1 MAKFI
6 ECIKAY
12 VYNTT
17 YAGTASGMG
26 HSVYNVS
33 ENIDLAELGAINAA
47 MSVQRTFPQ
56 LDSLD
61 AERGVVMSGTA
72 TVPDPSAVS
81 FSYSPSAKE
90 GAPRVLVRSCMRA
103 SLADHVMLR
112 GTKELDHAVLVY
124 DMNEDD
130 YAVDYLSSAVFG
142 ANNDIAGEVVK
153 AEMSRGATVKEEQP
167 ERLPAITESEFVSR
181 PITASELGSDEERRA
196 AARILDAVL
205 SVKREEKVG
214 RTAFIVYAPEERE
227 RVCKLIF
234 AALKLLPPALANQV
248 SFMTCAGSLAAAGG
262 TDLVGIPATDD
273 ALVYGL
279 GMRGT
284 VVDLR
289 PTASEEKF
297 VTRYAKFIADADYT
311 ILEAWFT
318 DRGRYFGTV
327 TKFGSP
333 DRLIAYFEHL
343 YPKTSVSHPKEFS
356 DELAEHAALVD
367 KDFGVVCQVEGEVFN
382 QLDSL
387 ARRTEELLPLLT
399 VCEKRTVQGIFMSLG
414 SIAEKYLKEFGE
426 PHDGI
431 VDALYGIVFGGASD
445 GEELRKWHFD
455 FLSTPTVRAFETL
468 ENCGDKIESYVAK
481 HWTSGGFDA
490 FFSDYLASER
500 YMHIAD
506 KQVFYI
512 LQKYLG
518 DLRDPATAAAR
529 EGLAAKF
536 LAVNTDRFSEF
547 AAAALNG
554 RNDVEDACAFLI
566 ASMPRAGKNASR
578 QEQEVYLKAADAFAA
593 EVTAREACKRAISFV
608 CGEMMPSGSLN
619 NDPVILSA
627 LLAHYAPVPEFKAD
641 FDILADKHEQVKA
654 VIGDYAADPYISSCA
669 FGYVMDKII
678 APGYPEAVRRVDLS
692 RYTEAWRESMLAFAA
707 DYDGKPY
714 GGEEGA
720 KFVAAVRDLVA
731 RYDVFKK
738 QESREKVLRD
748 FRTEFVVRELL
759 LLGRRTV
766 RSIFTEHFGKKKT
779 AKIFAPL
786 KGVPRKERHAKFT
799 ELAEAAAEQYL
810 NADYVPAE
818 KKRKFASDVRDVK
831 DKRTLQSYGTLAMD
845 ASGGVI
851 ASILVFVGFFA
862 LSFVLG
868 GLIRTYVDEGYFRA
882 AYIALSFVVAGAG
895 VVLYW
900 YNYGDRRKRA
910 ALLTTV
916 WQTVLVMVVL
926 MGCFVLVRFLTGT
939 LL

>member
-112 GTKELDHAVLVY
+112 GTKELDHAVLVF
-124 DMNEDD
+124 DMNEED
-130 YAVDYLSSAVFG
+130 YAVDYLSSDVFLR
-142 ANNDIAGEVVK
+142 NNDIKGEFVAK
-153 AEMSRGATVKEEQP
+153 PSGGDIMREEQP

-181 PITASELGSDEERRA
+181 PITASELGSDDERMA

-205 SVKREEKVG
+205 SVKREEG
-214 RTAFIVYAPEERE
+214 GRRTAFVVYAPEERE
-227 RVCKLIF
+227 RACRLMF
-234 AALKLLPPALANQV
+234 AALKLLPPVLANDV

-297 VTRYAKFIADADYT
+297 VTRYAKFVAEADGTVFD
-311 ILEAWFT
+311 AWLM
-318 DRGRYFGTV
+318 DRGRYFGNV

-367 KDFGVVCQVEGEVFN
+367 DDFGVVCQVEGEVFN
-382 QLDSL
+382 QLGSL
-387 ARRTEELLPLLT
+387 AERTEALLPLLT
-399 VCEKRTVQGIFMSLG
+399 VCDKRSIQSIFVRLG
-414 SIAEKYLKEFGE
+414 SIAKKYSKKFGK
-426 PHDGI
+426 PHGGI
-431 VDALYGIVFGGASD
+431 VDALYGIAFGGASD
-445 GEELRKWHFD
+445 SEELRKWHFD

-641 FDILADKHEQVKA
+641 FGILADKHEQVKA

-692 RYTEAWRESMLAFAA
+692 RYTEAWREGMLALAA

-714 GGEEGA
+714 GGEESA

-786 KGVPRKERHAKFT
+786 KGVPRKERHSKFT
-799 ELAEAAAEQYL
+799 ELAEAAAKQYL
-810 NADYVPAE
+810 NADHVPAE

-916 WQTVLVMVVL
+916 WQTALVMVVL

>member
-12 VYNTT
+12 VYSTT

-112 GTKELDHAVLVY
+112 GTKELDHAVLVF
-124 DMNEDD
+124 DMNEED
-130 YAVDYLSSAVFG
+130 YAVDYLSSDVFLR
-142 ANNDIAGEVVK
+142 NNDIKGEFVAK
-153 AEMSRGATVKEEQP
+153 PSGGDIMREEQP

-181 PITASELGSDEERRA
+181 PITASELGSDDERMA

-214 RTAFIVYAPEERE
+214 RTAFVVYAPEERE

-297 VTRYAKFIADADYT
+297 VTRYAKFVAEADGTVFD
-311 ILEAWFT
+311 AWLM
-318 DRGRYFGTV
+318 DRGRYFGNV

-343 YPKTSVSHPKEFS
+343 YPKTSVDHPKEFS

-367 KDFGVVCQVEGEVFN
+367 DDFGVVCQVEGEVFN
-382 QLDSL
+382 QLGSL
-387 ARRTEELLPLLT
+387 AERTEALLPLLT
-399 VCEKRTVQGIFMSLG
+399 VCDKRSLQSIFVRLG
-414 SIAEKYLKEFGE
+414 SIAKKYSKKFGK
-426 PHDGI
+426 PHGGI
-431 VDALYGIVFGGASD
+431 VDALYGIAFGGASD

-578 QEQEVYLKAADAFAA
+578 QEREVYLKAADAFAA

-641 FDILADKHEQVKA
+641 FEILADKHEQVKA

-692 RYTEAWRESMLAFAA
+692 RYTEAWRERMLAFAA

-714 GGEEGA
+714 GGEESA

-786 KGVPRKERHAKFT
+786 KGVPRKERHSKFT

-810 NADYVPAE
+810 NADHVPAE

-916 WQTVLVMVVL
+916 WQTALVMVVL

>member
-12 VYNTT
+12 VYSTT

-181 PITASELGSDEERRA
+181 PLTVSELGSDEERRA

-205 SVKREEKVG
+205 AVKREEKVG
-214 RTAFIVYAPEERE
+214 RTAFVVYAPEERE

-318 DRGRYFGTV
+318 DRGRYFGNV

-343 YPKTSVSHPKEFS
+343 YSKTSVDHPKEFS

-399 VCEKRTVQGIFMSLG
+399 VCDKRTVQGIFMSLG

-431 VDALYGIVFGGASD
+431 VDALYGIAFGGASD

-547 AAAALNG
+547 ASAALSG
-554 RNDVEDACAFLI
+554 RNDIEDACAFLI
-566 ASMPRAGKNASR
+566 ASMPKAGKRASR

-654 VIGDYAADPYISSCA
+654 VIGDYAADPYIASCA

-714 GGEEGA
+714 GGEESA

-786 KGVPRKERHAKFT
+786 KGVPRKERHSKFT

-810 NADYVPAE
+810 NADHVPAE

-831 DKRTLQSYGTLAMD
+831 NKRTLQSYGTLAMD

-916 WQTVLVMVVL
+916 WQTALVMVVL

>member
-112 GTKELDHAVLVY
+112 GTKELDHAVLVF
-124 DMNEDD
+124 DMNEED
-130 YAVDYLSSAVFG
+130 YAVDYLSSDVFLR
-142 ANNDIAGEVVK
+142 NNDIKGEFVAK
-153 AEMSRGATVKEEQP
+153 PSGGDIMREEQP
-167 ERLPAITESEFVSR
+167 ARLPAITESEFVSR
-181 PITASELGSDEERRA
+181 PITASELGSDDERMA

-214 RTAFIVYAPEERE
+214 RTAFVVYAPEERE

-234 AALKLLPPALANQV
+234 AALKLLPPALANDV

-297 VTRYAKFIADADYT
+297 VTRYAKFVAEADGTVFD
-311 ILEAWFT
+311 AWLM
-318 DRGRYFGTV
+318 DRGRYFGNV

-343 YPKTSVSHPKEFS
+343 YPKTSVDHPKEFS

-367 KDFGVVCQVEGEVFN
+367 DDFGVVCQVEGEVFN

-414 SIAEKYLKEFGE
+414 SIAEKYLKEFGK
-426 PHDGI
+426 PHGGI
-431 VDALYGIVFGGASD
+431 VDALYGIAFGKGSD
-445 GEELRKWHFD
+445 DAALRQWHFD
-455 FLSTPTVRAFETL
+455 ILSSQNVRAFETL

-481 HWTSGGFDA
+481 HWTRGGFDA

-500 YMHIAD
+500 YLHVAS

-554 RNDVEDACAFLI
+554 RNDIEDACAFLI

-641 FDILADKHEQVKA
+641 FGILADKHEQVKA

-692 RYTEAWRESMLAFAA
+692 RYTEAWREGMLALAA

-714 GGEEGA
+714 GGEECA

-786 KGVPRKERHAKFT
+786 KGVPRKERHSKFT

-916 WQTVLVMVVL
+916 WQTALVMVVL

>member
-81 FSYSPSAKE
+81 FSYSPSEKE

-181 PITASELGSDEERRA
+181 PLTVSELGSDEERRA

-214 RTAFIVYAPEERE
+214 RTAFVVYAPEERE

-318 DRGRYFGTV
+318 DRGRYFGNV

-414 SIAEKYLKEFGE
+414 SIAKKYLKEFGE

-431 VDALYGIVFGGASD
+431 VDALYGIAFGKGSD
-445 GEELRKWHFD
+445 AAALRQWHFD
-455 FLSTPTVRAFETL
+455 ILSSQTVRAFETL

-500 YMHIAD
+500 YLHVAS

-714 GGEEGA
+714 GGEESA
-720 KFVAAVRDLVA
+720 KLVAAVRDLVA

-916 WQTVLVMVVL
+916 WQTALVMVVL

>member
-112 GTKELDHAVLVY
+112 GTKELDHAVLVF
-124 DMNEDD
+124 DMNEED
-130 YAVDYLSSAVFG
+130 YAVDYLSSDVFLR
-142 ANNDIAGEVVK
+142 NNDIKGEFVAK
-153 AEMSRGATVKEEQP
+153 PSGGDIMREEQP

-181 PITASELGSDEERRA
+181 PITASELGSDDERMA

-214 RTAFIVYAPEERE
+214 RTAFVVYAPEERE

-234 AALKLLPPALANQV
+234 AALKLLPPVLANDV
-248 SFMTCAGSLAAAGG
+248 SFVTCAGSLAAAGG
-262 TDLVGIPATDD
+262 TDLVGIPAVDD

-318 DRGRYFGTV
+318 DRGRYFGNV

-399 VCEKRTVQGIFMSLG
+399 VCDKRTVQGIFMSLG

-431 VDALYGIVFGGASD
+431 VDALYGIAFGKGSD
-445 GEELRKWHFD
+445 DAALRQWHFD
-455 FLSTPTVRAFETL
+455 ILSSQNVRAFETL
-468 ENCGDKIESYVAK
+468 ESCGDKIESYVAK
-481 HWTSGGFDA
+481 HWTRGGFDA

-500 YMHIAD
+500 YLHVAS

-641 FDILADKHEQVKA
+641 FGILADKHEQVKA

-692 RYTEAWRESMLAFAA
+692 RYTEAWREGMLALAA

-714 GGEEGA
+714 GGEESA

-786 KGVPRKERHAKFT
+786 KGVPRKERHSKFT

-810 NADYVPAE
+810 NADHVPAE
-818 KKRKFASDVRDVK
+818 KKRKFASDVREVK

-916 WQTVLVMVVL
+916 WQTALVMVVL

>member
-112 GTKELDHAVLVY
+112 GTKELDHAVLVF
-124 DMNEDD
+124 DMNEED
-130 YAVDYLSSAVFG
+130 YAVDYLSSDVFLR
-142 ANNDIAGEVVK
+142 NNDIKGEFVAK
-153 AEMSRGATVKEEQP
+153 PSGGDIMREEQP
-167 ERLPAITESEFVSR
+167 ERLPVITESEFVSR

-214 RTAFIVYAPEERE
+214 RTAFVVYAPEERE

-297 VTRYAKFIADADYT
+297 ATRYAKFIADADYT

-318 DRGRYFGTV
+318 DRGRYFGNV

-343 YPKTSVSHPKEFS
+343 YPKTSVDHPKEFS

-431 VDALYGIVFGGASD
+431 VDALYGIAFGKGSD
-445 GEELRKWHFD
+445 DAALRLWHFD
-455 FLSTPTVRAFETL
+455 ILSSQNVRAFETL

-481 HWTSGGFDA
+481 HWTRGGFDA

-518 DLRDPATAAAR
+518 DLRDPATVAAR

-641 FDILADKHEQVKA
+641 FGILADKHEQVKA

-692 RYTEAWRESMLAFAA
+692 RYTEAWREGMLALAA

-714 GGEEGA
+714 GGEESA

-786 KGVPRKERHAKFT
+786 KGVPRKERHSKFT

-916 WQTVLVMVVL
+916 WQTALVMVVL

>member
-112 GTKELDHAVLVY
+112 GTKELDHAVLVF
-124 DMNEDD
+124 DMNEED
-130 YAVDYLSSAVFG
+130 YAVDYLSSDVFLR
-142 ANNDIAGEVVK
+142 NNDIKGEFVAK
-153 AEMSRGATVKEEQP
+153 PSGGDIMREEQP

-181 PITASELGSDEERRA
+181 PLTVSELGSDEERRA

-214 RTAFIVYAPEERE
+214 RTAFVVYAPEERE

-318 DRGRYFGTV
+318 DRGRYFGNV

-387 ARRTEELLPLLT
+387 AKRTEELLPLLT
-399 VCEKRTVQGIFMSLG
+399 VCDKRTVQGIFMSLG

-431 VDALYGIVFGGASD
+431 VDALYGIAFGKGSD
-445 GEELRKWHFD
+445 AAALRQWHFD
-455 FLSTPTVRAFETL
+455 ILSSQTVRAFETL
-468 ENCGDKIESYVAK
+468 ENCGDKIENYVAK

-714 GGEEGA
+714 GGEESA

-786 KGVPRKERHAKFT
+786 KGVPRKERHSKFT

>member
-12 VYNTT
+12 VYSTT

-112 GTKELDHAVLVY
+112 GTKELDHAVLVF
-124 DMNEDD
+124 DMNEED
-130 YAVDYLSSAVFG
+130 YAVDYLSSDVFLR
-142 ANNDIAGEVVK
+142 NNDIKGEFVAK
-153 AEMSRGATVKEEQP
+153 PSGGDIMREEQP

-181 PITASELGSDEERRA
+181 PITASELGSDDERMA

-205 SVKREEKVG
+205 SVKREEG
-214 RTAFIVYAPEERE
+214 GRRTAFVVYAPEERE

-382 QLDSL
+382 QLGSL
-387 ARRTEELLPLLT
+387 AERTEALLPLLT
-399 VCEKRTVQGIFMSLG
+399 VCDKRSLQSLFVRLG
-414 SIAEKYLKEFGE
+414 SIAKKYSKKFGK
-426 PHDGI
+426 PHGGI
-431 VDALYGIVFGGASD
+431 VDALYGIAFGGASD

-500 YMHIAD
+500 YLHVAS

-578 QEQEVYLKAADAFAA
+578 QEREVYLKAADAFAA

-641 FDILADKHEQVKA
+641 FEILADKHEQVKA

-692 RYTEAWRESMLAFAA
+692 RYTEAWRERMLAFAA

-714 GGEEGA
+714 GGEESA

-786 KGVPRKERHAKFT
+786 KGVPRKERHSKFT

-810 NADYVPAE
+810 NADHVPAE

-916 WQTVLVMVVL
+916 WQTALVMVVL

>member
-6 ECIKAY
+6 ECIKVY

-112 GTKELDHAVLVY
+112 GTKELDHAVLVF
-124 DMNEDD
+124 DMNEED
-130 YAVDYLSSAVFG
+130 YAVDYLSSDVFLR
-142 ANNDIAGEVVK
+142 NNDIKGEFVAK
-153 AEMSRGATVKEEQP
+153 PSGGDIMREEQP

-181 PITASELGSDEERRA
+181 PITASELGSDDERMA

-205 SVKREEKVG
+205 SVKREEG
-214 RTAFIVYAPEERE
+214 GRRTAFVVYAPEERE

-234 AALKLLPPALANQV
+234 AALKLLPPALANDV

-297 VTRYAKFIADADYT
+297 ATRYAKFVAEADGTVFD
-311 ILEAWFT
+311 AWLM
-318 DRGRYFGTV
+318 DRGRYFGNV

-367 KDFGVVCQVEGEVFN
+367 DDFGVVCQVEGEVFN
-382 QLDSL
+382 QLGSL
-387 ARRTEELLPLLT
+387 AERTEALLPLLT
-399 VCEKRTVQGIFMSLG
+399 VCDKRSIQSIFVRLG
-414 SIAEKYLKEFGE
+414 SIAKKYSKKFGE
-426 PHDGI
+426 PHGGI
-431 VDALYGIVFGGASD
+431 VDALYGIAFGGASD

-578 QEQEVYLKAADAFAA
+578 QEREVYLKAADAFAA
-593 EVTAREACKRAISFV
+593 EVTAREACERAISFV

-641 FDILADKHEQVKA
+641 FEILADKHEQVKA

-714 GGEEGA
+714 GGEESA

-810 NADYVPAE
+810 NADHVPAE

-916 WQTVLVMVVL
+916 WQTALVMVVL

>member
-33 ENIDLAELGAINAA
+33 ENIDLADLGAVNVA

-112 GTKELDHAVLVY
+112 GTKELDHAVLVF
-124 DMNEDD
+124 DMNEED
-130 YAVDYLSSAVFG
+130 YAVDYLSSDVFLR
-142 ANNDIAGEVVK
+142 NNDIKGEFVAK
-153 AEMSRGATVKEEQP
+153 PSGGDIMREEQP

-214 RTAFIVYAPEERE
+214 RTAFVVYAPEERE

-234 AALKLLPPALANQV
+234 AALKLLPPALANDV

-262 TDLVGIPATDD
+262 TDLVGIPAVDD

-318 DRGRYFGTV
+318 DRGRYFGNV

-399 VCEKRTVQGIFMSLG
+399 VCDKRTVQGIFMSLG

-431 VDALYGIVFGGASD
+431 VDALYGIAFGKGSD
-445 GEELRKWHFD
+445 DAALRQWHFD
-455 FLSTPTVRAFETL
+455 ILSSQNVRAFETL
-468 ENCGDKIESYVAK
+468 ESCGDKIESYVAK
-481 HWTSGGFDA
+481 HWTRGGFDA

-500 YMHIAD
+500 YLHVAS

-566 ASMPRAGKNASR
+566 ASMPRAGKNASQ
-578 QEQEVYLKAADAFAA
+578 QEREVYLKAADAFAA

-641 FDILADKHEQVKA
+641 FGILADKHEQVKA
-654 VIGDYAADPYISSCA
+654 AIGDYAADPYISSCA

-692 RYTEAWRESMLAFAA
+692 RYTEAWREGMLAFAA

-714 GGEEGA
+714 GGEESA

-786 KGVPRKERHAKFT
+786 KGVPRKERHSKFT

-810 NADYVPAE
+810 NADHVPAE
-818 KKRKFASDVRDVK
+818 KKRKFASDVREVK

-916 WQTVLVMVVL
+916 WQTALVMVVL

>member
-90 GAPRVLVRSCMRA
+90 GAPRVLVRSCMRE
-103 SLADHVMLR
+103 SLEGRNMYR
-112 GTKELDHAVLVY
+112 GTKELDHAVLVF

-130 YAVDYLSSAVFG
+130 YAVDYLSSDVFLR
-142 ANNDIAGEVVK
+142 NNDIKGEFVAK
-153 AEMSRGATVKEEQP
+153 PSGGDIMREEQP

-181 PITASELGSDEERRA
+181 PITASELGSDDERMA

-205 SVKREEKVG
+205 SVKREEG
-214 RTAFIVYAPEERE
+214 GRRTAFIVYAPEERE
-227 RVCKLIF
+227 RVCRLMF
-234 AALKLLPPALANQV
+234 AALKLLPPVLANEV
-248 SFMTCAGSLAAAGG
+248 SFVTCAGSLAAAGG
-262 TDLVGIPATDD
+262 TDLVGIPSVDD

-279 GMRGT
+279 GTRGE

-289 PTASEEKF
+289 AGAESERKF
-297 VTRYAKFIADADYT
+297 ATRYARFVAEADSLVFD
-311 ILEAWFT
+311 AWLS
-318 DRGRYFGTV
+318 DRGRYFGNV

-414 SIAEKYLKEFGE
+414 SIAEKYLKEFGKS
-426 PHDGI
+426 HGGI
-431 VDALYGIVFGGASD
+431 VDALYGIAFGGASD

-455 FLSTPTVRAFETL
+455 FLSTQTVRAFETL

-481 HWTSGGFDA
+481 HWTRGDFDA

-641 FDILADKHEQVKA
+641 FGILADKHEQVKA

-692 RYTEAWRESMLAFAA
+692 RYTEAWRERMLAFAA

-714 GGEEGA
+714 GGEESA

-731 RYDVFKK
+731 R
-738 QESREKVLRD
+738 
-748 FRTEFVVRELL
+748 
-759 LLGRRTV
+759 
-766 RSIFTEHFGKKKT
+766 
-779 AKIFAPL
+779 
-786 KGVPRKERHAKFT
+786 
-799 ELAEAAAEQYL
+799 
-810 NADYVPAE
+810 
-818 KKRKFASDVRDVK
+818 
-831 DKRTLQSYGTLAMD
+831 
-845 ASGGVI
+845 
-851 ASILVFVGFFA
+851 
-862 LSFVLG
+862 
-868 GLIRTYVDEGYFRA
+868 
-882 AYIALSFVVAGAG
+882 
-895 VVLYW
+895 
-900 YNYGDRRKRA
+900 
-910 ALLTTV
+910 
-916 WQTVLVMVVL
+916 
-926 MGCFVLVRFLTGT
+926 
-939 LL
+939 

>member
-81 FSYSPSAKE
+81 FSYSPSTKE

-112 GTKELDHAVLVY
+112 GTKELDHAVLVF

-142 ANNDIAGEVVK
+142 ANNDIKGEFVAK
-153 AEMSRGATVKEEQP
+153 PSGGDIMREEQP

-214 RTAFIVYAPEERE
+214 RTAFVVYAPEERE

-262 TDLVGIPATDD
+262 TDLVGIPAVDD

-318 DRGRYFGTV
+318 DRGRYFGNV

-399 VCEKRTVQGIFMSLG
+399 VCDKRTVQGIFMSLG

-431 VDALYGIVFGGASD
+431 VDALYGIAFGKGSD
-445 GEELRKWHFD
+445 DAALRQWHFD
-455 FLSTPTVRAFETL
+455 ILSSQNVRAFETL
-468 ENCGDKIESYVAK
+468 ESCGDKIESYVAK
-481 HWTSGGFDA
+481 HWTRGGFDA

-500 YMHIAD
+500 YLHVAS

-641 FDILADKHEQVKA
+641 FGILADKHEQVKA

-692 RYTEAWRESMLAFAA
+692 RYTEAWREGMLALAA

-714 GGEEGA
+714 GGEESA

-786 KGVPRKERHAKFT
+786 KGVPRKERHSKFT

-810 NADYVPAE
+810 NADHVPAE
-818 KKRKFASDVRDVK
+818 KKRKFASDVREVK

-916 WQTVLVMVVL
+916 WQTALVMVVL

>member
-112 GTKELDHAVLVY
+112 GTKELDHAVLVF
-124 DMNEDD
+124 DMNEED
-130 YAVDYLSSAVFG
+130 YAVDYLSSDVFLR
-142 ANNDIAGEVVK
+142 NNDIKGEFVAK
-153 AEMSRGATVKEEQP
+153 PSGGDIMREEQP

-181 PITASELGSDEERRA
+181 PITASELGSDDERMA

-214 RTAFIVYAPEERE
+214 RTAFVVYAPEERE

-289 PTASEEKF
+289 PTAGEEKF
-297 VTRYAKFIADADYT
+297 VTRYAKFVAEADGTVFD
-311 ILEAWFT
+311 AWLM
-318 DRGRYFGTV
+318 DRGRYFGNV

-343 YPKTSVSHPKEFS
+343 YPKTSVDHPKEFS

-367 KDFGVVCQVEGEVFN
+367 DDFGVVCQVEGEVFN
-382 QLDSL
+382 QLGSL
-387 ARRTEELLPLLT
+387 AERTEALLPLLT
-399 VCEKRTVQGIFMSLG
+399 VCDKRSIQSIFVRLG
-414 SIAEKYLKEFGE
+414 SIAKKYFKKFGK
-426 PHDGI
+426 PHGGI
-431 VDALYGIVFGGASD
+431 VDALYGIAFGGASD

-578 QEQEVYLKAADAFAA
+578 QEREVYLKAADAFAA
-593 EVTAREACKRAISFV
+593 EVTAREACERAISFV

-641 FDILADKHEQVKA
+641 FEILADKHEQVKA

-692 RYTEAWRESMLAFAA
+692 RYTEAWREGMLALAA

-714 GGEEGA
+714 GGEESA

-810 NADYVPAE
+810 NADHVPAE

-916 WQTVLVMVVL
+916 WQTALVMVVL

>member
-12 VYNTT
+12 VYSTT

-112 GTKELDHAVLVY
+112 GTKELDHAVLVF
-124 DMNEDD
+124 DMNEED
-130 YAVDYLSSAVFG
+130 YAVDYLSSDVFLR
-142 ANNDIAGEVVK
+142 NNDIKGEFVAK
-153 AEMSRGATVKEEQP
+153 PSGGDIMREEQP

-214 RTAFIVYAPEERE
+214 RTAFVVYAPEERE

-318 DRGRYFGTV
+318 DRGRYFGNV

-343 YPKTSVSHPKEFS
+343 YSKTSVSHPKEFS

-399 VCEKRTVQGIFMSLG
+399 VCDKRSLQSVFVRLG

-431 VDALYGIVFGGASD
+431 VDALYGIAFGKGSD
-445 GEELRKWHFD
+445 DAALRQWHFD
-455 FLSTPTVRAFETL
+455 ILSSQNVRAFETL

-518 DLRDPATAAAR
+518 DLRDPATVAAR

-641 FDILADKHEQVKA
+641 FGILADKHEQVKA

-692 RYTEAWRESMLAFAA
+692 RYTEAWREGMLALAA

-714 GGEEGA
+714 GGEESA

-786 KGVPRKERHAKFT
+786 KGVPRKERHSKFT

-916 WQTVLVMVVL
+916 WQTALVMVVL

>member
-12 VYNTT
+12 VYSTT

-112 GTKELDHAVLVY
+112 GTKELDHAVLVF
-124 DMNEDD
+124 DMNEED
-130 YAVDYLSSAVFG
+130 YAVDYLSSDVFLR
-142 ANNDIAGEVVK
+142 NNDIKGEFVAK
-153 AEMSRGATVKEEQP
+153 PSGGDIMREEQP

-181 PITASELGSDEERRA
+181 PVTASELGSDDERMA

-214 RTAFIVYAPEERE
+214 RTAFVVYAPEERE

-234 AALKLLPPALANQV
+234 AALKLLPPALANDV

-297 VTRYAKFIADADYT
+297 VTRYAKFVAEADGTVFD
-311 ILEAWFT
+311 AWLM
-318 DRGRYFGTV
+318 DRGRYFGNV

-343 YPKTSVSHPKEFS
+343 YPKTSVDHPKEFS

-367 KDFGVVCQVEGEVFN
+367 DDFGVVCQVEGEVFN
-382 QLDSL
+382 QLGSL
-387 ARRTEELLPLLT
+387 AEMTEALLPLLT
-399 VCEKRTVQGIFMSLG
+399 VCDKRSIQSIFVRLG
-414 SIAEKYLKEFGE
+414 SIAKKYSKKFGK
-426 PHDGI
+426 PHGGI
-431 VDALYGIVFGGASD
+431 VDALYGIAFGGASD

-455 FLSTPTVRAFETL
+455 LLSTPTVRAFETL

-578 QEQEVYLKAADAFAA
+578 QEKEVYLKAADAFAA

-641 FDILADKHEQVKA
+641 FEILADKHEQVKA

-692 RYTEAWRESMLAFAA
+692 RYTEAWRERMLAFAA

-714 GGEEGA
+714 GGEESA

-786 KGVPRKERHAKFT
+786 KGVPRKERHSKFT

-810 NADYVPAE
+810 NADHVPAE

-916 WQTVLVMVVL
+916 WQTALVMVVL

>member
-12 VYNTT
+12 VYSTT

-33 ENIDLAELGAINAA
+33 ENIDLADLGAVNVA
-47 MSVQRTFPQ
+47 MGVQRTYPQ
-56 LDSLD
+56 LDGLD
-61 AERGVVMSGTA
+61 AERGLVQAGMAQT
-72 TVPDPSAVS
+72 PDLSAVS

-90 GAPRVLVRSCMRA
+90 GAPRVLVRSCMRE
-103 SLADHVMLR
+103 SLEGRNMYR
-112 GTKELDHAVLVY
+112 GTKELDHAVLVF

-130 YAVDYLSSAVFG
+130 YAVDYLSSPVFLR
-142 ANNDIAGEVVK
+142 NNDIKGEFVAK
-153 AEMSRGATVKEEQP
+153 PGGGDIMREEQP
-167 ERLPAITESEFVSR
+167 ERLPALTENEFGSR
-181 PITASELGSDEERRA
+181 PITASELGSDDERMA

-205 SVKREEKVG
+205 SVKREEG
-214 RTAFIVYAPEERE
+214 GRRTAFIVYAPEERE
-227 RVCKLIF
+227 RACRLMF
-234 AALKLLPPALANQV
+234 AALKLLPPVLANDV
-248 SFMTCAGSLAAAGG
+248 SFVTCAGSLAAAGG
-262 TDLVGIPATDD
+262 TDLVGIPSVDD

-279 GMRGT
+279 GTRGE

-289 PTASEEKF
+289 AGAESERKF
-297 VTRYAKFIADADYT
+297 ATRYAKFVAEADGTVFD
-311 ILEAWFT
+311 AWLM
-318 DRGRYFGTV
+318 DRGRYFGNV

-343 YPKTSVSHPKEFS
+343 YPKTSVDHPREFS
-356 DELAEHAALVD
+356 DELAEHAALID
-367 KDFGVVCQVEGEVFN
+367 DDFGVVCQVEGEVFN
-382 QLDSL
+382 QLGSL
-387 ARRTEELLPLLT
+387 AERTEELLPILT
-399 VCEKRTVQGIFMSLG
+399 VCDKRSIQNLFVRLG
-414 SIAEKYLKEFGE
+414 RISEKYFKKFGK

-431 VDALYGIVFGGASD
+431 VGALYGIAFGGASD

-593 EVTAREACKRAISFV
+593 EVTAREACERAISFV

-641 FDILADKHEQVKA
+641 FEILADKHEQVKA

-714 GGEEGA
+714 GGEESA

-810 NADYVPAE
+810 NADHVPAE

-845 ASGGVI
+845 ASGGAI

-916 WQTVLVMVVL
+916 WQTALVMVVL

>member
-33 ENIDLAELGAINAA
+33 ENIDLADLGAINAA

-72 TVPDPSAVS
+72 TVTDPSAVS

-112 GTKELDHAVLVY
+112 GTKELDHAVLVF
-124 DMNEDD
+124 DMNEED
-130 YAVDYLSSAVFG
+130 YAVDYLSSDVFLR
-142 ANNDIAGEVVK
+142 NNDIKGEFVAK
-153 AEMSRGATVKEEQP
+153 PSGGDIMREEQP

-181 PITASELGSDEERRA
+181 PITASELGSDDERMA

-205 SVKREEKVG
+205 SVKREEG
-214 RTAFIVYAPEERE
+214 GRRTAFVVYAPEERE

-234 AALKLLPPALANQV
+234 AALKLLPPALANDV

-262 TDLVGIPATDD
+262 TDLVGIPSVDD

-297 VTRYAKFIADADYT
+297 VTRYAKFVAEADGTVFD
-311 ILEAWFT
+311 AWLM
-318 DRGRYFGTV
+318 DRGRYFGNV

-367 KDFGVVCQVEGEVFN
+367 DDFGVVCQVEGEVFN
-382 QLDSL
+382 QLGSL
-387 ARRTEELLPLLT
+387 AERTEALLPLLT
-399 VCEKRTVQGIFMSLG
+399 VCDKRSIQSIFVRLG
-414 SIAEKYLKEFGE
+414 SIAKKYSKKFGK
-426 PHDGI
+426 PHGGI
-431 VDALYGIVFGGASD
+431 VDALYGIAFGGASD

-578 QEQEVYLKAADAFAA
+578 QEKEVYLKAADAFAA
-593 EVTAREACKRAISFV
+593 EVTAREACERAISFV
-608 CGEMMPSGSLN
+608 CGEMMPTGSLN

-641 FDILADKHEQVKA
+641 FEILADKHEQVKA

-692 RYTEAWRESMLAFAA
+692 RYTEAWRERMLAFAA

-714 GGEEGA
+714 GGEESA

-786 KGVPRKERHAKFT
+786 KGVPRKERHSKFT
-799 ELAEAAAEQYL
+799 ELAEAAAEQYF
-810 NADYVPAE
+810 NADHVPAE

-916 WQTVLVMVVL
+916 WQTALVMVVL

>member
-12 VYNTT
+12 VYSTT

-112 GTKELDHAVLVY
+112 GTKELDHAVLVF
-124 DMNEDD
+124 DMNEED
-130 YAVDYLSSAVFG
+130 YAVDYLSSDVFLR
-142 ANNDIAGEVVK
+142 NNDIKGEFVAK
-153 AEMSRGATVKEEQP
+153 PSGGDIMREEQP

-214 RTAFIVYAPEERE
+214 RTAFVVYAPEERE

-297 VTRYAKFIADADYT
+297 VTRYAKFIAEADGTVFDAW
-311 ILEAWFT
+311 LM
-318 DRGRYFGTV
+318 DRGRYFGNV

-387 ARRTEELLPLLT
+387 AKRTEELLPLLT

-414 SIAEKYLKEFGE
+414 SIAEKYLKKFGE

-431 VDALYGIVFGGASD
+431 VDALYGIAFGKGSD
-445 GEELRKWHFD
+445 DAALRLWHFD
-455 FLSTPTVRAFETL
+455 ILSSQNVRAFETL

-481 HWTSGGFDA
+481 HWTRGGFDA

-578 QEQEVYLKAADAFAA
+578 QEKEVYLKAADAFAA

-641 FDILADKHEQVKA
+641 FDILANKHEQVKA

-692 RYTEAWRESMLAFAA
+692 RYTEAWREGMLAFAA

-714 GGEEGA
+714 GGEESA
-720 KFVAAVRDLVA
+720 KFVVAVRDLVA

-786 KGVPRKERHAKFT
+786 KGVPRKERHSKFT

-810 NADYVPAE
+810 NADHVPAE

-916 WQTVLVMVVL
+916 WQTALVMVVL

>member
-112 GTKELDHAVLVY
+112 GTKELDHAVLVF
-124 DMNEDD
+124 DMNEED
-130 YAVDYLSSAVFG
+130 YAVDYLSSDVFLR
-142 ANNDIAGEVVK
+142 NNDIKGEFVAK
-153 AEMSRGATVKEEQP
+153 PSGGDIMREEQP
-167 ERLPAITESEFVSR
+167 ERLPVITESEFVSR

-214 RTAFIVYAPEERE
+214 RTAFVVYAPEERE

-318 DRGRYFGTV
+318 DRGRYFGNV

-343 YPKTSVSHPKEFS
+343 YPKTSVSHPKDFS

-399 VCEKRTVQGIFMSLG
+399 VCDKRTVQGSFMSLG

-431 VDALYGIVFGGASD
+431 VDALYGIAFGKGSD
-445 GEELRKWHFD
+445 DAALRQWHFD
-455 FLSTPTVRAFETL
+455 ILSSQTVRAFETL
-468 ENCGDKIESYVAK
+468 ENSGDKIESYVAK
-481 HWTSGGFDA
+481 HWTRGGFDA

-692 RYTEAWRESMLAFAA
+692 RYTEAWREGMLAFAA

-714 GGEEGA
+714 GGEESA

-810 NADYVPAE
+810 NADHVPAE

>member
-12 VYNTT
+12 VYSTT

-112 GTKELDHAVLVY
+112 GTKELDHAVLVF
-124 DMNEDD
+124 DMNEED
-130 YAVDYLSSAVFG
+130 YAVDYLSSDVFLR
-142 ANNDIAGEVVK
+142 NNDIKGEFVAK
-153 AEMSRGATVKEEQP
+153 PSGGDIMREEQP

-181 PITASELGSDEERRA
+181 PITASELGSDDERMA

-205 SVKREEKVG
+205 SVKREEG
-214 RTAFIVYAPEERE
+214 GRRTAFVVYAPEERE

-297 VTRYAKFIADADYT
+297 VTRYAKFVAEADGTVFD
-311 ILEAWFT
+311 AWLM
-318 DRGRYFGTV
+318 DRGRYFGNV

-367 KDFGVVCQVEGEVFN
+367 DDFGVVCQVEGEVFN
-382 QLDSL
+382 QLGSL
-387 ARRTEELLPLLT
+387 AERTEALLPLLT
-399 VCEKRTVQGIFMSLG
+399 VCDKRSIQSIFVRLG
-414 SIAEKYLKEFGE
+414 SIAKKYSKKFGK
-426 PHDGI
+426 PHGGI
-431 VDALYGIVFGGASD
+431 VDALYGIAFGGASD

-468 ENCGDKIESYVAK
+468 ESCGDKIESYVAK

-641 FDILADKHEQVKA
+641 FEILADKHEQVKA

-692 RYTEAWRESMLAFAA
+692 RYTEAWRERMLAFAA

-714 GGEEGA
+714 GGEESA

-786 KGVPRKERHAKFT
+786 KGVPRKERHSKFT

-810 NADYVPAE
+810 NADHVPAE

-916 WQTVLVMVVL
+916 WQTALVMVVL

>member
-130 YAVDYLSSAVFG
+130 YAVDYLSSDVFLR
-142 ANNDIAGEVVK
+142 NNDIKGEFVAK
-153 AEMSRGATVKEEQP
+153 PSGGDIMREEQP

-181 PITASELGSDEERRA
+181 PLTVSELGSDEERRA

-214 RTAFIVYAPEERE
+214 RTAFVVYAPEERE

-262 TDLVGIPATDD
+262 TDLVGIPSVDD

-426 PHDGI
+426 PHGGI
-431 VDALYGIVFGGASD
+431 VDALYGIAFGGASD

-455 FLSTPTVRAFETL
+455 FLSSQTVRAFETL

-481 HWTSGGFDA
+481 HWTRGGFDA

-641 FDILADKHEQVKA
+641 FEILADKHEQVKA

-714 GGEEGA
+714 GGEESA

-786 KGVPRKERHAKFT
+786 KGVPRKERHSKFT

-810 NADYVPAE
+810 NADHVPAE

-916 WQTVLVMVVL
+916 WQTALVMVVL

>member
-12 VYNTT
+12 VYSTT

-112 GTKELDHAVLVY
+112 GTKELDHAVLVF
-124 DMNEDD
+124 DMNEED
-130 YAVDYLSSAVFG
+130 YAVDYLSSDVFLR
-142 ANNDIAGEVVK
+142 NNDIKGEFVAK
-153 AEMSRGATVKEEQP
+153 PSGGDIMREEQP

-181 PITASELGSDEERRA
+181 PITASELGSDDERMA

-214 RTAFIVYAPEERE
+214 RTAFVVYAPEERE
-227 RVCKLIF
+227 RACRLMF

-262 TDLVGIPATDD
+262 TDLVGIPSVDD

-279 GMRGT
+279 GMRGA

-297 VTRYAKFIADADYT
+297 VTRYAKFIADADGT
-311 ILEAWFT
+311 VFDAWLM
-318 DRGRYFGTV
+318 DRGRYFGNV

-367 KDFGVVCQVEGEVFN
+367 DDFGVVCQVEGEVFN

-387 ARRTEELLPLLT
+387 AKRTEELLPLLT
-399 VCEKRTVQGIFMSLG
+399 VCDKRTVQGIFMSLG
-414 SIAEKYLKEFGE
+414 SIAEKYLKKFGK

-431 VDALYGIVFGGASD
+431 VDALYGIAFGGASD

-455 FLSTPTVRAFETL
+455 FLSSQNVRAFETL

-578 QEQEVYLKAADAFAA
+578 QEKEVYLKAADAFAA

-641 FDILADKHEQVKA
+641 FGILADKHEQVKA

-714 GGEEGA
+714 GGEESA

-845 ASGGVI
+845 ASSGVI

-916 WQTVLVMVVL
+916 WQTALVMVVL

>member
-112 GTKELDHAVLVY
+112 GTKELDHAVLVF
-124 DMNEDD
+124 DMNEED
-130 YAVDYLSSAVFG
+130 YAVDYLSSDVFLR
-142 ANNDIAGEVVK
+142 NNDIKGEFVAK
-153 AEMSRGATVKEEQP
+153 PSGGDIMREEQP
-167 ERLPAITESEFVSR
+167 ERLPVITESEFVSR

-214 RTAFIVYAPEERE
+214 RTAFVVYAPEERE

-297 VTRYAKFIADADYT
+297 ATRYAKFIADADYT

-318 DRGRYFGTV
+318 DRGRYFGNV

-343 YPKTSVSHPKEFS
+343 YPKTSVDHPKEFS

-387 ARRTEELLPLLT
+387 ARKTEELLPLLT
-399 VCEKRTVQGIFMSLG
+399 VCEKRTVKGIFMSLG

-431 VDALYGIVFGGASD
+431 VDALYGIAFGKGSD
-445 GEELRKWHFD
+445 DAALRQWHFD
-455 FLSTPTVRAFETL
+455 ILSSQTVRAFETL
-468 ENCGDKIESYVAK
+468 ESCGDKIESYVAK

-500 YMHIAD
+500 YLHVAS

-627 LLAHYAPVPEFKAD
+627 LLAHHAPVPEFKAD
-641 FDILADKHEQVKA
+641 FGILADKHEQVKA

-714 GGEEGA
+714 GGEESA

-786 KGVPRKERHAKFT
+786 KGVPRKERHSKFT

-831 DKRTLQSYGTLAMD
+831 NKRTLQSYGTLAMD

-916 WQTVLVMVVL
+916 WQTALVMVVL

>member
-112 GTKELDHAVLVY
+112 GTKELDHAVLVF
-124 DMNEDD
+124 DMNEED
-130 YAVDYLSSAVFG
+130 YAVDYLSSDVFLR
-142 ANNDIAGEVVK
+142 NNDIKGEFVAK
-153 AEMSRGATVKEEQP
+153 PSGGDIMREEQP
-167 ERLPAITESEFVSR
+167 ARLPAITESEFVSR
-181 PITASELGSDEERRA
+181 PITASELGSDDERMA

-214 RTAFIVYAPEERE
+214 RTAFVVYAPEERE

-234 AALKLLPPALANQV
+234 AALKLLPPALANDV

-297 VTRYAKFIADADYT
+297 VTRYAKFVAEADGTVFD
-311 ILEAWFT
+311 AWLM
-318 DRGRYFGTV
+318 DRGRYFGNV

-343 YPKTSVSHPKEFS
+343 YPKTSVDHPKEFS

-367 KDFGVVCQVEGEVFN
+367 DDFGVVCQVEGEVFN

-414 SIAEKYLKEFGE
+414 SIAEKYLKEFGK
-426 PHDGI
+426 PHGGI
-431 VDALYGIVFGGASD
+431 VDALYGIAFGKGSD
-445 GEELRKWHFD
+445 DAALRQWHFD
-455 FLSTPTVRAFETL
+455 ILSSQNVRAFETL
-468 ENCGDKIESYVAK
+468 ESCGDKIESYVAK
-481 HWTSGGFDA
+481 HWTRGGFDA

-500 YMHIAD
+500 YLHVAS

-554 RNDVEDACAFLI
+554 RNDIEDACAFLI

-641 FDILADKHEQVKA
+641 FGILADKHEQVKA

-692 RYTEAWRESMLAFAA
+692 RYTEAWREGMLALAA

-714 GGEEGA
+714 GGEECA

-786 KGVPRKERHAKFT
+786 KGVPRKERHSKFT

-916 WQTVLVMVVL
+916 WQTALVMVVL

>member
-61 AERGVVMSGTA
+61 AERGVVMSGTG

-112 GTKELDHAVLVY
+112 GTKELDHAVLVF
-124 DMNEDD
+124 DMNEED
-130 YAVDYLSSAVFG
+130 YAVDYLSSPVFLR
-142 ANNDIAGEVVK
+142 NNDIKGEFVAK
-153 AEMSRGATVKEEQP
+153 PSGGDIMREEQP

-181 PITASELGSDEERRA
+181 PLTASELGSDEERRA

-214 RTAFIVYAPEERE
+214 RTAFVVYAPEERE

-399 VCEKRTVQGIFMSLG
+399 VCEKRSLQSVFVRLG

-431 VDALYGIVFGGASD
+431 VDALYGIAFGKGSD
-445 GEELRKWHFD
+445 DAALRQWHFD
-455 FLSTPTVRAFETL
+455 ILSSQNVRAFETL

-786 KGVPRKERHAKFT
+786 KGVPRKERHSKFT

-810 NADYVPAE
+810 NADHVPAE

-916 WQTVLVMVVL
+916 WQTALVMVVL

>member
-112 GTKELDHAVLVY
+112 GTKELDHAVLVF
-124 DMNEDD
+124 DMNEED
-130 YAVDYLSSAVFG
+130 YAVDYLSSPVFLR
-142 ANNDIAGEVVK
+142 NNDIKGEFVAK
-153 AEMSRGATVKEEQP
+153 PSGGDIMREEQP

-181 PITASELGSDEERRA
+181 PLTASELGSDEERRA

-214 RTAFIVYAPEERE
+214 RTAFVVYAPEERE

-248 SFMTCAGSLAAAGG
+248 SFVTCAGSLAAAGG

-311 ILEAWFT
+311 TLEAWFT
-318 DRGRYFGTV
+318 DRGRYFGNV

-387 ARRTEELLPLLT
+387 ARRTEELLPLLA
-399 VCEKRTVQGIFMSLG
+399 VCDKRTVQGIFMSLG
-414 SIAEKYLKEFGE
+414 SIAEKYLKEFGK
-426 PHDGI
+426 PHGGI
-431 VDALYGIVFGGASD
+431 VDALYGIAFGKGSD
-445 GEELRKWHFD
+445 DAALRQWHFD
-455 FLSTPTVRAFETL
+455 ILSSQNVRAFETL

-481 HWTSGGFDA
+481 HWTRGGFDA

-500 YMHIAD
+500 YMHIAS

-766 RSIFTEHFGKKKT
+766 RTIFTEHFGKKKT
-779 AKIFAPL
+779 ARIFALL
-786 KGVPRKERHAKFT
+786 KGVPRKERHSKFT

-810 NADYVPAE
+810 NADHVPAE

-916 WQTVLVMVVL
+916 WQTALVMVVL

>member
-12 VYNTT
+12 VYSTT

-112 GTKELDHAVLVY
+112 GTKELDHAVLVF
-124 DMNEDD
+124 DMNEED
-130 YAVDYLSSAVFG
+130 YAVDYLSSDVFLR
-142 ANNDIAGEVVK
+142 NNDIKGEFVAK
-153 AEMSRGATVKEEQP
+153 PSGGDIMREEQP
-167 ERLPAITESEFVSR
+167 ERLPAITENEFVSR
-181 PITASELGSDEERRA
+181 PITASELGSDDERMA

-205 SVKREEKVG
+205 SVKREEG
-214 RTAFIVYAPEERE
+214 GRRTAFVVYAPEERE

-234 AALKLLPPALANQV
+234 AALKLLPPALANDV

-262 TDLVGIPATDD
+262 TDLVGIPSVDD

-297 VTRYAKFIADADYT
+297 VTRYAKFVAEADGTVFD
-311 ILEAWFT
+311 AWLM
-318 DRGRYFGTV
+318 DRGRYFGNV

-367 KDFGVVCQVEGEVFN
+367 DDFGVVCQVEGEVFN
-382 QLDSL
+382 QLGSL
-387 ARRTEELLPLLT
+387 AERTEALLPLLT
-399 VCEKRTVQGIFMSLG
+399 VCDKRSIQSIFVRLG
-414 SIAEKYLKEFGE
+414 SIAKKYFKKFGK
-426 PHDGI
+426 PHGGI
-431 VDALYGIVFGGASD
+431 VDALYGIAFGGASD

-692 RYTEAWRESMLAFAA
+692 RYTEAWRERMLAFAA

-714 GGEEGA
+714 GGEESA

-786 KGVPRKERHAKFT
+786 KGVPRKERHSKFT

-810 NADYVPAE
+810 NADHVPAE

-882 AYIALSFVVAGAG
+882 AYIALSFVAAGAG

-916 WQTVLVMVVL
+916 WQTALVMVVL